1 MITTGKILGHYEIA
15 TQLGVGGMGE
25 VYRAR
30 DLRLGREVAIKVLPS
45 SLAKNSEA
53 LTRFERE
60 ARALATLSHPNIV
73 TVFDFGVEQETCY
86 YVMELLVGETLR
98 SYISRNLFTIE
109 QALNFA
115 IVLAEGLVAAHAK
128 GVIHRDLKPENIFIT
143 SSELV
148 KILDFGLARIDRNV
162 PCEEQDMLPTIKAET
177 TPGTIMGTIP
187 YMSPEQVRGEFLDLR
202 TDIFSFG
209 CVLYEMLVGTSPFS
223 RPNSAEIMAAI
234 LKDSTPKITGSNPLL
249 FLINDVI
256 YRCLMK
262 NRDERFQ
269 SMSEL
274 LTALKEICSEPK
286 SARSIRASGSSRLLS
301 TTTSSQS
308 KLNSRSSKAKTLT
321 TIAILPLKNACGDVE
336 MEYLSDG
343 ITENLIDSLA
353 QLPKIKVIA
362 RSVVFLY
369 KERQSNLQ
377 IIGQELDVSV
387 LITGRVMMHGEVL
400 NVRIEMVNVA
410 DNSQIYGEQY
420 RRKLTDIFLIQE
432 EIATEIAEKLKVKL
446 SGSEKKKLAKR
457 QTKNSEA
464 YQLYLKGRFY
474 WNKRSQEAI
483 KKAISFFN
491 QALDEDPLCAN
502 AYAGL
507 ADCYALLGN
516 YGAVPADQYFPKAK
530 QAALKALEIDEQS
543 AEAYTS
549 LGMIKY
555 RYDWDWE
562 GAEKDFLRAI
572 ELNPSYATAHQWYG
586 WYLTMLGHFDQ
597 AMDEMKIALKLDSFS
612 IPINQGIGMVLLCSG
627 KGDEALKQF
636 QETLAMDENFHPL
649 YFSFGLVYQHQRR
662 FDKAIESFQTAIKKA
677 GNNPG
682 FIAALGNVLAM
693 SGDRVGAERIIDELK
708 EMSKTTY
715 VSPAA
720 MGLVYIGL
728 QEPEQALDWLEKAYP
743 ERSDWLLWVKS
754 DRRYEAL
761 EGHPRFTELQKKL
774 GLIS

>member
-286 SARSIRASGSSRLLS
+286 SARSIRASGSSRLLG